1 MITKKHLD
9 ALAASKFDLLKSKDI
24 FKNNLENLKIE
35 IESDLD
41 SLSELALPEV
51 YNERFNFFKL
61 DETTTK
67 DFQERILEVEKD
79 RFVMAGIRFKG
90 LNINK
95 PFVSIHANFEI
106 SASSFPQ
113 LAELV
118 KTEFSIFKPQALQF
132 HMPSGIEINDAAL
145 EIDRYTIVGSIS
157 KIVKSKLADRSER
170 VEVVELCN
178 TEFYND
184 YLNEYQIF
192 HKKVPELI
200 DEVKAE
206 SLEDFQEAID
216 NKLLYQI
223 LIDGK
228 KAGIIAGSAFDY
240 YGLKGVCILEE
251 ILYDTFKGKGLGA
264 YVQKAFAEA
273 LEGHYSVLWG
283 TISHLNQPSLKTA
296 LRNGRRVEEIEYSFN
311 L

>member
-9 ALAASKFDLLKSKDI
+9 ALAASRFDLLKSKEI
-24 FKNNLENLKIE
+24 LKNNLENLKKD
-35 IESDLD
+35 IESDLS

-51 YNERFNFFKL
+51 CNERFNFFKL
-61 DETTTK
+61 DGTIAK

-90 LNINK
+90 LNVNK
-95 PFVSIHANFEI
+95 PFISIHANFEI
-106 SASSFPQ
+106 SAGELSQ
-113 LAELV
+113 LAKLV
-118 KTEFSIFKPQALQF
+118 KREFSIFKPQALQF
-132 HMPSGIEINDAAL
+132 HMPSGLEINAAAL
-145 EIDRYTIVGSIS
+145 EIDRYKIVGSIS
-157 KIVKSKLADRSER
+157 EIVKDKLPKRTEQ
-170 VEVVELCN
+170 VEVIELHS

-192 HKKVPELI
+192 HKKVPDLV

-206 SLEDFQEAID
+206 SLEDFQESID

-251 ILYDTFKGKGLGA
+251 ILYDSFKGKGLGV
-264 YVQKAFAEA
+264 YVQKEFAKK
-273 LEGHYSVLWG
+273 LINRYQVLWG
-283 TISHLNQPSLKTA
+283 TISHLNRPSLKTA
-296 LRNGRRVEEIEYSFN
+296 LRNGRKIEEIEYSFE